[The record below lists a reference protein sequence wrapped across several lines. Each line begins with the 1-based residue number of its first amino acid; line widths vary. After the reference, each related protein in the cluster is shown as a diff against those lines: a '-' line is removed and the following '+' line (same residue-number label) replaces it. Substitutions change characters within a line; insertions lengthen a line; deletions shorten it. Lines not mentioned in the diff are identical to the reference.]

1 VCNTCLVE
9 SCSQLLRQPPECG
22 RALHPLR
29 VNPRMVV
36 LGREKQIDRH
46 ALERVRRKCYAQ
58 LVEGCRVDN
67 LEEQLQS
74 LLDGH
79 DGDRVLLP

>member
-1 VCNTCLVE
+1 
-9 SCSQLLRQPPECG
+9 
-22 RALHPLR
+22 
-29 VNPRMVV
+29 MVV